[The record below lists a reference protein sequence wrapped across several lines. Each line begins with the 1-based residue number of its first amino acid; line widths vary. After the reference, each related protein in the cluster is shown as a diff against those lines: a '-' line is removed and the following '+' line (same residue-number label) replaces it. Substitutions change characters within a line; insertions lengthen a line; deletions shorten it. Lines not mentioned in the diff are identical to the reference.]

1 LWQLYIL
8 PYSRQKIG
16 NSLGWRVEEEGTC
29 YGFRATYLEAK
40 EGSMMELV
48 RRNEWQRDQ
57 PIPGTEIEISTCISC
72 PDSGGF
78 SLSND
83 CELFIT
89 KPICQWFKDEI
100 NLIHFPL
107 IPHWCPRLDL
117 QPNISTGVVNPENFY
132 RKRQAWL
139 NLSREAKMVLNILFT
154 LPEEFLTRNK
164 TVIKSIIS
172 HAVKENRGNWHTKV
186 SGRVYQE
193 LKDFTRELLY

>member
-1 LWQLYIL
+1 MIQLL
-8 PYSRQKIG
+8 KRK
-16 NSLGWRVEEEGTC
+16 GWE
-29 YGFRATYLEAK
+29 
-40 EGSMMELV
+40 
-48 RRNEWQRDQ
+48 QDQ
-57 PIPGTEIEISTCISC
+57 PIPGTEIEINTCLSC

-78 SLSND
+78 ELQENCGLS
-83 CELFIT
+83 IT

-107 IPHWCPRLDL
+107 LPHWCPRLEDH

-139 NLSREAKMVLNILFT
+139 SLSGEAKMVLNILFT